1 MATRIRQLEDALRS
15 SHLQQ
20 SSEQHPLLSEE
31 FLKIKAP
38 LQRDTTHTK
47 VTNNKSTGEEDEK
60 SADIVDA
67 SGTFSIGTS
76 GETKYYGQI
85 ANSWVCADTH
95 AVFCSHRNF
104 VYCSTFLKCVC
115 FVCQST
121 EFTDRSIERVGGG

>member
-1 MATRIRQLEDALRS
+1 MASRIRQLEDALRS

-38 LQRDTTHTK
+38 LQRDTTHSK
-47 VTNNKSTGEEDEK
+47 VTNNKGNNDDEEK

-67 SGTFSIGTS
+67 SGTISIGTS

-85 ANSWVCADTH
+85 ANSWVCVDTH
-95 AVFCSHRNF
+95 APFSSHMHFC
-104 VYCSTFLKCVC
+104 LL
-115 FVCQST
+115 
-121 EFTDRSIERVGGG
+121 